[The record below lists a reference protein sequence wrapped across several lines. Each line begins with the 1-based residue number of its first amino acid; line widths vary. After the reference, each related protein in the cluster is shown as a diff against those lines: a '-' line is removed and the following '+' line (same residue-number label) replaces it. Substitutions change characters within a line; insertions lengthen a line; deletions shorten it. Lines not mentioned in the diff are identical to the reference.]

1 MSMIFHPE
9 TGFDIG
15 DPGIAPLTLQSL
27 PSREAVLENASSLIL
42 SASGWRKVFAQHTK
56 DAKMASWSLEYL
68 IEDSLSTQISD
79 SDKVI
84 AALMAKTFGEF
95 ILAGVG
101 TSKNPTILL
110 GIDTRPTG
118 PTIADIFTR
127 VLTGMGIGVHYCFII
142 SAPEIMAY
150 AAYAGSLPPNSEQH
164 IDGFAYISASHN
176 PPGHNGIKFGLASGG
191 VLSATEITPLIER
204 LKVLLS
210 GENPSAEAYSLIHT
224 AIPAV
229 VADCYSQTQHWKR
242 QALSAYILFSH
253 QVITGKAELEG
264 QRLLL
269 DMIAEHC
276 RIRPLGIIA
285 ELNGSARSLSMDNSF
300 FESMNLQSKFY
311 NAHPRNFVHRI
322 VPEGESLNFCTIKLD
337 EMHAADNSFQLGYV
351 PDCDG
356 DRGNLVFY
364 DRHLAQSRLL
374 EAQEV
379 FALSCLAE
387 LAFLYSQGKARQCAI
402 AINDATSMRIEAI
415 ANRFGASV
423 FRAETGEAN
432 VVGLADS
439 LARQGWIV
447 RVMGEG
453 SNGGTIISPSRV
465 RDPLSTIGAL
475 LKLLRLPA
483 LPGKPDL
490 FKLWL
495 KLSGQEASYHPDY
508 DLTDVVYS
516 LPDWATT
523 SVFEKRAAL
532 KVATEDKTALKQ
544 SYQRIFLKEFKMK
557 QGELAER
564 YGIVSWKAMASNGI
578 AEKDASTDFST
589 SGNGGLRIVLSDS
602 EGRPKA
608 FIWMRGS
615 GTEPVFRIMADV
627 AGGTSEDEAYFL
639 DWQTAMVRAADSE
652 ASSAQ

>member
-15 DPGIAPLTLQSL
+15 DPDIAPLALERL
-27 PSREAVLENASSLIL
+27 PSRETVLENASSLIL
-42 SASGWRKVFAQHTK
+42 SASGWRKIFALHTH
-56 DAKMASWSLEYL
+56 DAEMAPWSLECQA
-68 IEDSLSTQISD
+68 EDSLSTQISD

-95 ILAGVG
+95 ILAAAG
-101 TSKNPTILL
+101 TAKPTVLL

-118 PTIADIFTR
+118 PTIADIFVR
-127 VLTGMGIGVHYCFII
+127 VLTSMGIGVHYCFII

-150 AAYAGSLPPNSEQH
+150 AAYAGSLPSDSEQH
-164 IDGFAYISASHN
+164 ADGFAYISASHN
-176 PPGHNGIKFGLASGG
+176 PPGHNGIKFGLAKGG
-191 VLSATEITPLIER
+191 VLSAAEIAPLITR
-204 LKVLLS
+204 LKALLS
-210 GENPSAEAYSLIHT
+210 GENPSAEAYSLIQA

-229 VADCYSQTQHWKR
+229 VADCFSKTQHWKR

-253 QVITGKAELEG
+253 QVITGEAELED

-269 DMIAEHC
+269 DMIAEQC
-276 RIRPLGIIA
+276 RIRPLGIVA
-285 ELNGSARSLSMDNSF
+285 ELNGSARSLSMDSSF
-300 FESMNLQSKFY
+300 LESMNLKSKFY

-322 VPEGESLNFCTIKLD
+322 VPEGDSLNLCIKKLD
-337 EMHAADNSFQLGYV
+337 EMHTADSSFQLGYV

-387 LAFLYSQGKARQCAI
+387 LAFLHAQGKASQCAI
-402 AINDATSMRIEAI
+402 VVNDATSMRIEAI
-415 ANRFGASV
+415 ASRFGASV

-432 VVGLADS
+432 VVDLADS
-439 LARQGWIV
+439 LARKGWLV

-495 KLSGQEASYHPDY
+495 ELSGQEAFYRPDY
-508 DLTDVVYS
+508 DLTDIVYS
-516 LPDWATT
+516 LPGWATT

-532 KVATEDKTALKQ
+532 KVATEDKTVLKRI
-544 SYQRIFLKEFKMK
+544 YQRIFLAELERK
-557 QGELAER
+557 QGELARR
-564 YGIVSWKAMASNGI
+564 YGIVSWKAMASIGI
-578 AEKDASTDFST
+578 GEKDASTDFSA
-589 SGNGGLRIVLSDS
+589 SGSGGLRIVFSDAG
-602 EGRPKA
+602 GRPKA

-627 AGGTSEDEAYFL
+627 DGGTSEDEAYFL
-639 DWQTAMVRAADSE
+639 DWQTSMVRAADSE
-652 ASSAQ
+652 ASSA

>member
-15 DPGIAPLTLQSL
+15 DPDIAPLARERL
-27 PSREAVLENASSLIL
+27 PSRETVLENASSLIL
-42 SASGWRKVFAQHTK
+42 SASGWRKIFALHTH
-56 DAKMASWSLEYL
+56 DAEMASWSLECQT
-68 IEDSLSTQISD
+68 EDSLSTQISD

-95 ILAGVG
+95 ILAAAG
-101 TSKNPTILL
+101 TAKPTVLL

-118 PTIADIFTR
+118 PTIADIFVR
-127 VLTGMGIGVHYCFII
+127 VLTSMGIGVHYCFII

-150 AAYAGSLPPNSEQH
+150 TAYAGSLPSDSEQH
-164 IDGFAYISASHN
+164 ADGFAYISASHN
-176 PPGHNGIKFGLASGG
+176 PPGHNGIKFGLAKGG
-191 VLSATEITPLIER
+191 VLSAAEIAPLITR
-204 LKVLLS
+204 LKALLS
-210 GENPSAEAYSLIHT
+210 GENPSAEAYSLIQA

-229 VADCYSQTQHWKR
+229 VADCFSKTQHWKR

-253 QVITGKAELEG
+253 QVITGEAELED

-269 DMIAEHC
+269 DMIAEQC
-276 RIRPLGIIA
+276 RIRPLGIVA
-285 ELNGSARSLSMDNSF
+285 ELNGSARSLSMDSSF
-300 FESMNLQSKFY
+300 LESMNLKSKFY

-322 VPEGESLNFCTIKLD
+322 VPEGDSLNLCIKKLE
-337 EMHAADNSFQLGYV
+337 EMHTADSSFQLGYV

-364 DRHLAQSRLL
+364 DRHMAQSRLL

-387 LAFLYSQGKARQCAI
+387 LAFLHAQGKASQCAI
-402 AINDATSMRIEAI
+402 VVNDATSLRIEAI
-415 ANRFGASV
+415 ASRFGASV

-439 LARQGWIV
+439 LARKGWLV

-475 LKLLRLPA
+475 LKLLRLPT

-495 KLSGQEASYHPDY
+495 ELSGQEAFYRPDY
-508 DLTDVVYS
+508 DLTDIVYS
-516 LPDWATT
+516 LPGWATT

-532 KVATEDKTALKQ
+532 KVATEDKTVLKRI
-544 SYQRIFLKEFKMK
+544 YQRIFLAELERK
-557 QGELAER
+557 QGELARR
-564 YGIVSWKAMASNGI
+564 YGIVSWKAMASIGI
-578 AEKDASTDFST
+578 GEKDASTDFSA
-589 SGNGGLRIVLSDS
+589 SGSGGLRIVFSDAG
-602 EGRPKA
+602 GRPKA

-627 AGGTSEDEAYFL
+627 DGGTSEDEAYFL
-639 DWQTAMVRAADSE
+639 DWQTSMVRAADSE
-652 ASSAQ
+652 ASSA

>member
-15 DPGIAPLTLQSL
+15 DPDIAPLARERL
-27 PSREAVLENASSLIL
+27 PSRETVLESASSLIL
-42 SASGWRKVFAQHTK
+42 SASGWRKVFALHSD
-56 DAKMASWSLEYL
+56 DAEMAAWSQEVQA
-68 IEDSLSTQISD
+68 EDSLSPRISD
-79 SDKVI
+79 ADKVI

-95 ILAGVG
+95 ILTAAG
-101 TSKNPTILL
+101 TPKPTVLL

-118 PTIADIFTR
+118 PAIADIFVR
-127 VLTGMGIGVHYCFII
+127 VLIGMGVGVHNCFII

-150 AAYAGSLPPNSEQH
+150 AAYAGSLPLDNEQH
-164 IDGFAYISASHN
+164 ADGFAYISASHN
-176 PPGHNGIKFGLASGG
+176 PPGHNGIKFGLAKGG
-191 VLSATEITPLIER
+191 VLSAAEIAPLIAR
-204 LKVLLS
+204 LKALLN
-210 GENPSAEAYSLIHT
+210 GENPAAEAYPLIQAAH
-224 AIPAV
+224 PAV
-229 VADCYSQTQHWKR
+229 IAECFSQAQHWKR

-253 QVITGKAELEG
+253 KVITGEAELDG

-269 DMIAEHC
+269 DMIAEQC
-276 RIRPLGIIA
+276 RMRPLGIVA
-285 ELNGSARSLSMDNSF
+285 ELNGSARSLSMDSSF
-300 FESMNLQSKFY
+300 LEAMNINSKFY

-322 VPEGESLNFCTIKLD
+322 VPEGDSLNLCMKKLD

-364 DRHLAQSRLL
+364 DRHLKQSRLL

-387 LAFLYSQGKARQCAI
+387 LAFLHAQEKASQCAI
-402 AINDATSMRIEAI
+402 AVNDATSMRIEAI
-415 ANRFGASV
+415 ASRFGASV

-439 LARQGWIV
+439 LARQGWLV

-453 SNGGTIISPSRV
+453 SNGGTIINPSRV

-495 KLSGQEASYHPDY
+495 ELSDQGASYRPDY
-508 DLTDVVYS
+508 DLTDIVYS
-516 LPDWATT
+516 LPGWATT

-532 KVATEDKTALKQ
+532 KVSTEDKTALKRH
-544 SYQRIFLKEFKMK
+544 YQRIFRAEFELKN
-557 QGELAER
+557 GELAER
-564 YGIVSWKAMASNGI
+564 YGIVSWKAIASNGI
-578 AEKDASTDFST
+578 AEKDASTDFSA
-589 SGNGGLRIVLSDS
+589 SGSGGLRIVFSDA
-602 EGRPKA
+602 EGKPKA

-627 AGGTSEDEAYFL
+627 DGGTSEDEAYFL
-639 DWQTAMVRAADSE
+639 DWQTAMVRAAD
-652 ASSAQ
+652 ASASAAH

>member
-15 DPGIAPLTLQSL
+15 DPEIAPLKSQCL
-27 PSREAVLENASSLIL
+27 PSREAVVESASSLIL
-42 SASGWRKVFAQHTK
+42 SASGWRKVFAQHTN
-56 DAKMASWSLEYL
+56 DAEIAPWSLEFQT
-68 IEDSLSTQISD
+68 EDSLSTQISD
-79 SDKVI
+79 PDKVI

-95 ILAGVG
+95 ILAAVG
-101 TSKNPTILL
+101 TVKPTVLL

-118 PTIADIFTR
+118 PAIADIFAR

-150 AAYAGSLPPNSEQH
+150 AAYAGSLPPDSEQH
-164 IDGFAYISASHN
+164 ADGFAYISASHN
-176 PPGHNGIKFGLASGG
+176 PPGHNGIKFGLAKGG
-191 VLSATEITPLIER
+191 VLSAAEIEPLITR
-204 LKVLLS
+204 LKALLN
-210 GENPSAEAYSLIHT
+210 GDNPSAEAYSLIQAAH
-224 AIPAV
+224 PAV
-229 VADCYSQTQHWKR
+229 VADCFSHTQHWKR

-253 QVITGKAELEG
+253 QVITGQAELEG

-269 DMIAEHC
+269 DMIAEQC
-276 RIRPLGIIA
+276 RIRPLGIVA
-285 ELNGSARSLSMDNSF
+285 ELNGSARSLSMDSSF
-300 FESMNLQSKFY
+300 FESMTLKSKFY

-322 VPEGESLNFCTIKLD
+322 VPEGESLNLCTKKLD
-337 EMHAADNSFQLGYV
+337 EMHSIDSSFQLGYV

-356 DRGNLVFY
+356 DRGNLVFF

-379 FALSCLAE
+379 FALSCLVE
-387 LAFLYSQGKARQCAI
+387 LAFLYSQGKADQCAI
-402 AINDATSMRIEAI
+402 AVNDATSMRIEAI

-439 LARQGWIV
+439 IARQGWLV
-447 RVMGEG
+447 RIMGEG

-483 LPGKPDL
+483 LHGKPDL

-495 KLSGQEASYHPDY
+495 ELSGQEASYRPDY
-508 DLTDVVYS
+508 DLTDIVYS
-516 LPDWATT
+516 LPSWATT

-532 KVATEDKTALKQ
+532 KVVTEDKTALKR
-544 SYQRIFLKEFKMK
+544 SYQRIFLAEFNIK
-557 QGELAER
+557 QGELAKR

-578 AEKDASTDFST
+578 AEKDASTDFSA
-589 SGNGGLRIVLSDS
+589 SGSGGLRIVFSDA
-602 EGRPKA
+602 EGKPKA

-627 AGGTSEDEAYFL
+627 EGGTAEDEAYFL
-639 DWQTAMVRAADSE
+639 DWQTAMVRAAD
-652 ASSAQ
+652 APTSAAH